1 MKRILPLQVFIIY
14 LAVIAICGILYSV
27 VPGIFKSSVGLLD
40 GFYFSVVTITTL
52 GYGDLTPISGFG
64 KMLAAFEALL
74 GVVLI
79 GLFLLSVGNEIADR
93 QENKR
98 KASGKINL
106 KAQYQL
112 WREDVVMS
120 LLFLAT
126 PGHSVSY
133 DLAKSLYS
141 PEKFKNHFSE
151 NKNERWYA
159 VANNLSS
166 ENYYTSRIL
175 SGLEML
181 QHHIQTFITI
191 TPITDEKVLQRLTGY
206 INLIARMRSIS
217 VDDYDDQKSF
227 CRDLW
232 SIVAL
237 WDASTGKYGH
247 DYLIEAIDNA

>member
-1 MKRILPLQVFIIY
+1 MKRILPFQVFIIY
-14 LAVIAICGILYSV
+14 LSVIFVSGFLYSF
-27 VPGIFKSSVGLLD
+27 VPGVFKDTVNLLD

-52 GYGDLTPISGFG
+52 GYGDLTPISNFG
-64 KMLAAFEALL
+64 KVLAAAEALL
-74 GVVLI
+74 GVILI
-79 GLFLLSVGNEIADR
+79 GLFLLSVGNEIAER
-93 QENKR
+93 QEGKR

-106 KAQYQL
+106 KSQYEI
-112 WREDVVMS
+112 WREEVVMS
-120 LLFLAT
+120 LLFLSD
-126 PGHSVSY
+126 PGRSVSY
-133 DLAKSLYS
+133 DLAKSLQS
-141 PEKFKNHFSE
+141 PDKFKNHFSE
-151 NKNERWYA
+151 NNKERWYA

-166 ENYYTSRIL
+166 ENYYTNRIL

-206 INLIARMRSIS
+206 INLLARMRGLNI
-217 VDDYDDQKSF
+217 DDYDDQKTF

-237 WDASTGKYGH
+237 WDFSTGEYGH